1 MMHQEGS
8 MFRRQLR
15 FFKVVRSEED
25 EYAVWPA
32 NVEHIPGW
40 QDTGY
45 LGSEE
50 ECHRYVDKKEKS
62 GAFSSWHH

>member
-1 MMHQEGS
+1 

-32 NVEHIPGW
+32 SAEHPPGW
-40 QDTGY
+40 YETGHT
-45 LGSEE
+45 GNEE
-50 ECHRYVDKKEKS
+50 ECRQFVEKKEQS
-62 GAFSSWHH
+62 RPLFLWRR